1 VSERRTINTG
11 RNLPV
16 AIAVG
21 LGLGGLAILTLFTIQ
36 ATFLV
41 LVALLVG
48 VALWELGTALGTRQI
63 AVPLIPVMAGG
74 LLMLFLA
81 YYAGSRGL
89 VAALAL
95 TVLAVFVWRLP
106 GGTDGYVRDITA
118 GIFALCY
125 MPLMAGFVAL
135 MLAQPR
141 GAHRVLLFL
150 ILTVCSDTGGY
161 FAGILFGQHLM
172 VPAISPKKTWEG
184 LAGSVILCL
193 AGGALGMILLL
204 NGPAWV
210 GLVLGAGAVVAATL
224 GDLLES
230 MMKRDLD
237 TKDMSSILPGH
248 GGVLDRL
255 DSLLMVAP
263 VAWLLMTVLLHPGR

>member
-16 AIAVG
+16 AIGVG

-48 VALWELGTALGTRQI
+48 RAVWELSTALGTRQI

-74 LLMLFLA
+74 LVMFVLA
-81 YYAGSRGL
+81 YYAGPRAL

-106 GGTDGYVRDITA
+106 GGADGYVRDITA
-118 GIFALCY
+118 GIFVLCY

-161 FAGILFGQHLM
+161 FTGILFGKHLM

-184 LAGSVILCL
+184 LAGSVIFCL
-193 AGGALGMILLL
+193 AGGAIGVILLL
-204 NGPAWV
+204 NGSAWA
-210 GLVLGAGAVVAATL
+210 GLVLGAGAVIAATL
-224 GDLLES
+224 GDLFES

-263 VAWLLMTVLLHPGR
+263 VAWLLMTVLLPHGH